1 MLASSRDAD
10 GAPDD
15 TVVATAPAVG
25 PLLERADALARGPRP
40 SEAVPLYREAMAAD
54 PAAAAPRLGLAALLG
69 RLERF
74 DEALALL
81 GGVEQLPQPA
91 ELLVLR
97 GGTLASL
104 RRHDEAEADLRRVLR
119 MDPAH
124 AGAHLALGRVLA
136 RKGMAV
142 QAAAHFKSSTESQ
155 PDLASAHAAL
165 GGVLNQTGDLAG
177 ARMAL
182 ERAVELDPR
191 DVKAFHLLGR
201 VYDRLGRPDEA
212 RVSYQ
217 RSRELTGA

>member
-10 GAPDD
+10 GGSAD
-15 TVVATAPAVG
+15 TAVVPPAVVS
-25 PLLERADALARGPRP
+25 PLLERADAVARGARP
-40 SEAVPLYREAMAAD
+40 SEAVPLYREALAAD
-54 PAAAAPRLGLAALLG
+54 PAGTEARIRLVDLLA

-81 GGVEQLPQPA
+81 TPEPDHP

-97 GGTLASL
+97 GGLLGSL

-119 MDPAH
+119 LDPAH
-124 AGAHLALGRVLA
+124 AGAHLELGRVLV
-136 RKGMAV
+136 RKGMAS
-142 QAAAHFKSSTESQ
+142 QAAAHFRSSTESQ
-155 PDLASAHAAL
+155 PDRAAAYAAL
-165 GGVLNQTGDLAG
+165 GGVLNQTGDLPA
-177 ARMAL
+177 ARTAL

-191 DVKAFHLLGR
+191 DAKAFHLLGR

-212 RVSYQ
+212 RASYQ